1 MNSAI
6 RRTFIT
12 IQIFLALI
20 LASCQ
25 PVTSIP
31 SSPFPPIYNI
41 ESTKPPSHNLTPV
54 PRVVTQSLP
63 TSDPDLAYWWFG
75 GITPSVSPIQVT
87 LIKDISYNGEMLMDI
102 YRPSQSG
109 DWPVAVIFHGNGEA
123 KWSMGE
129 LASAISSLGV
139 VVFVPSLTTSPPKDE
154 STGIAHIT
162 QGQEEAACSIRFARK
177 NASSYGTS
185 SDVLIVVG
193 YSLGGLMGA
202 LMALAGDQFH
212 GDCLV
217 KEGSAVPDAF
227 VGLDGGYDPV
237 PFIPEEVINTDPK
250 AVLSINPFYYM
261 SLPLPKKEVP
271 VYLFVG
277 SFEPARRNG
286 QAFRDSLQELGV
298 SVELIQIPGVDHF
311 DMEKPHQEVLDL
323 ITEILPILKTH

>member
-1 MNSAI
+1 MNRTI

-12 IQIFLALI
+12 IQISLALI
-20 LASCQ
+20 IASCQ

-31 SSPFPPIYNI
+31 SSPIPPIYNK

-63 TSDPDLAYWWFG
+63 TSDPNLWYWWFVF
-75 GITPSVSPIQVT
+75 TPTVSPIQVRA
-87 LIKDISYNGEMLMDI
+87 IKDIPYNSAMLMDI

-154 STGIAHIT
+154 STGIAYIT

-217 KEGSAVPDAF
+217 EEGSAVPDAF

-237 PFIPEEVINTDPK
+237 PFIPDEVINVDPK
-250 AVLSINPFYYM
+250 AVLSINPFYYL
-261 SLPLPKKEVP
+261 SLPLPKKKVP

-277 SFEPARRNG
+277 TFERARRNG

-298 SVELIQIPGVDHF
+298 PVELIQIPGVDHF
-311 DMEKPHQEVLDL
+311 DMEQPHQEVLDL
-323 ITEILPILKTH
+323 ISEILPILKIH

>member
-1 MNSAI
+1 MNRTN

-12 IQIFLALI
+12 IQISLALI
-20 LASCQ
+20 ISSCQ

-31 SSPFPPIYNI
+31 SSPIPPIYNK

-63 TSDPDLAYWWFG
+63 TSDPNLAYWWFG
-75 GITPSVSPIQVT
+75 FTPTVSPVQVRA
-87 LIKDISYNGEMLMDI
+87 IKDIPYNSAMLMDI

-154 STGIAHIT
+154 STGIANIT
-162 QGQEEAACSIRFARK
+162 QGQEESACSIRFARK

-217 KEGSAVPDAF
+217 EEGSAVPDAF

-237 PFIPEEVINTDPK
+237 PFIPDEVINVYPK
-250 AVLSINPFYYM
+250 AVLSINPYYYL

-277 SFEPARRNG
+277 SYERARRNG

-323 ITEILPILKTH
+323 ISEILPILKIH

>member
-1 MNSAI
+1 MNRTM
-6 RRTFIT
+6 RRTFVT
-12 IQIFLALI
+12 IPIFLALI

-25 PVTSIP
+25 PVTNIP
-31 SSPFPPIYNI
+31 SSPFPPVYTK
-41 ESTKPPSHNLTPV
+41 ESTRPPSRGLTPV

-63 TSDPDLAYWWFG
+63 TSDPNIAYWWFG
-75 GITPSVSPIQVT
+75 GFTPTVSPIQVT
-87 LIKDISYNGEMLMDI
+87 VKKDVPYNSEKLMDI

-123 KWSMGE
+123 KGSVGE

-162 QGQEEAACSIRFARK
+162 QGQEEAACSVRFARK
-177 NASSYGTS
+177 NASSYGAS
-185 SDVLIVVG
+185 SNVLIVVG

-202 LMALAGDQFH
+202 LMALAGDQFQ
-212 GDCLV
+212 GGCLV

-237 PFIPEEVINTDPK
+237 PFIPEEVINADPK
-250 AVLSINPFYYM
+250 AVLSINPYYYL

-271 VYLFVG
+271 VHLFVG
-277 SFEPARRNG
+277 SYERARRNG
-286 QAFRDSLQELGV
+286 QAFRDSLQELGG

-323 ITEILPILKTH
+323 ISEILPILKIH